1 MAIYDD
7 QCPAEAPIFAA
18 IDAAPPF
25 WGVEHPFARCGKEV
39 RCPIV
44 GNDVVA
50 GESARPICAIY
61 KPTISVATIVVIAY
75 GVVVVAWRNVV
86 VGWGVVIGKTSF
98 IH

>member
-1 MAIYDD
+1 MIASAVICQGKRKLAIYDD

-61 KPTISVATIVVIAY
+61 KPTISVATIVVI
-75 GVVVVAWRNVV
+75 G
-86 VGWGVVIGKTSF
+86 
-98 IH
+98 